1 MTGEELRAKRMEL
14 RLYQGN
20 LATQLQSLGLEL
32 PGGQKIDQ
40 PAVSQMER
48 GRLPIPAEVAAA
60 MGQLQPGADN
70 PPPVGQ
76 PRERGAEGG
85 QQRGGGR
92 RQRVRRKAPEPEPA
106 AQGEPGGAGGGAAP
120 TAPPPP
126 PAPDAE
132 PEPERGPAAPEP
144 ERGDRPPAPA
154 PTAPRVSWDAAA
166 KSQLESDLRDLFA
179 GQHFLVPMRIQRDD
193 GSHEIVHQDAFMP
206 GVAQLAGAV
215 GGAPD
220 EDLIRL
226 HAASMAHA
234 WAELADENPGVRR
247 FLMGMTYGG
256 AWRGVIAATLPV
268 VLGLAG
274 NHGIGLPAFL
284 GGAAPAGV
292 SLEP

>member
-14 RLYQGN
+14 GLYQGN
-20 LATQLQSLGLEL
+20 LAGQLQSLGLEL

-40 PAVSQMER
+40 PAISQMER
-48 GRLPIPAEVAAA
+48 GRIPIPAEVAAA
-60 MGQLQPGADN
+60 MAQVQPGNDS

-76 PRERGAEGG
+76 PRERAGAEGG

-92 RQRVRRKAPEPEPA
+92 RQRVRRKPQQPEPEPA
-106 AQGEPGGAGGGAAP
+106 AQGEPGGAGGGVAP
-120 TAPPPP
+120 PTPPPP
-126 PAPDAE
+126 PAP
-132 PEPERGPAAPEP
+132 EPEREPAPEP
-144 ERGDRPPAPA
+144 ERPGDRPPAPA
-154 PTAPRVSWDAAA
+154 PTVGRVSWDAAA
-166 KSQLESDLRDLFA
+166 KSQLEADLRDLFA
-179 GQHFLVPMRIQRDD
+179 GQHFLVPMRIQRED
-193 GSHEIVHQDAFMP
+193 GSHEIVHQDAFLP

-274 NHGIGLPAFL
+274 NHGIGLPGFL
-284 GGAAPAGV
+284 GGAAPSGAV

>member
-92 RQRVRRKAPEPEPA
+92 RQRVRRKAPEPEP
-106 AQGEPGGAGGGAAP
+106 
-120 TAPPPP
+120 
-126 PAPDAE
+126 
-132 PEPERGPAAPEP
+132 
-144 ERGDRPPAPA
+144 
-154 PTAPRVSWDAAA
+154 
-166 KSQLESDLRDLFA
+166 
-179 GQHFLVPMRIQRDD
+179 
-193 GSHEIVHQDAFMP
+193 
-206 GVAQLAGAV
+206 
-215 GGAPD
+215 
-220 EDLIRL
+220 
-226 HAASMAHA
+226 
-234 WAELADENPGVRR
+234 
-247 FLMGMTYGG
+247 
-256 AWRGVIAATLPV
+256 
-268 VLGLAG
+268 
-274 NHGIGLPAFL
+274 
-284 GGAAPAGV
+284 
-292 SLEP
+292 